1 MNGGELLR
9 KTVSM
14 WIITGSIFLI
24 ILFAV
29 LIGREYDKQEQQQ
42 INGKAFT
49 YSYDLTASSLHAST
63 YYTDNVLNRAG
74 ALNRN
79 SAIELFLGYTRL
91 SRAAEEIRQ
100 LRSNHSEGEDLSTEA
115 LENRLKELGAELL
128 SHSSKIL
135 EGTGD
140 RREIK
145 KTRMVIHELEEQI
158 PDLPSDT
165 NYQDFPEEQK
175 QELIHL
181 LNRISAQ
188 LEKGQGDT

>member
-1 MNGGELLR
+1 MG

-24 ILFAV
+24 ILFSL
-29 LIGREYDKQEQQQ
+29 LIGKEYDIQKRQQSS
-42 INGKAFT
+42 GKAFT
-49 YSYDLTASSLHAST
+49 YSYGLTTSSLHAST
-63 YYTDNVLNRAG
+63 YYTDTVLNRAG
-74 ALNRN
+74 PPNRD
-79 SAIELFLGYTRL
+79 SARELFLGYNRL
-91 SRAAEEIRQ
+91 IRAAEEVRQ
-100 LRSNHSEGEDLSTEA
+100 LRTNHSEGEDLSTEA
-115 LENRLKELGAELL
+115 LENKLKDLGAELL

-140 RREIK
+140 RRELK

-175 QELIHL
+175 QEIIHL

>member
-1 MNGGELLR
+1 MNGGELLG
-9 KTVSM
+9 KTVSI
-14 WIITGSIFLI
+14 WTITGSIFLI

-49 YSYDLTASSLHAST
+49 YSYGLTASSLRAST
-63 YYTDNVLNRAG
+63 YYTDTVLNRAG
-74 ALNRN
+74 ALNRD
-79 SAIELFLGYTRL
+79 SARELFLGYTRL
-91 SRAAEEIRQ
+91 IRAAEEIRQ
-100 LRSNHSEGEDLSTEA
+100 LRSNHFEVEELSTEA
-115 LENRLKELGAELL
+115 LENKLKELGVELL

-140 RREIK
+140 RRELK
-145 KTRMVIHELEEQI
+145 KTRMVIHELQEQI

-165 NYQDFPEEQK
+165 NYKDFPEEQK
-175 QELIHL
+175 KELIHL

-188 LEKGQGDT
+188 LEKGRGGT

>member
-1 MNGGELLR
+1 MG
-9 KTVSM
+9 KTVSI
-14 WIITGSIFLI
+14 WTITGSIFLI

-49 YSYDLTASSLHAST
+49 YSYGLTASSLRAST
-63 YYTDNVLNRAG
+63 YYTDTVLNRAG
-74 ALNRN
+74 ALNRD
-79 SAIELFLGYTRL
+79 SARELFLGYTRL
-91 SRAAEEIRQ
+91 IRAAEEIRQ
-100 LRSNHSEGEDLSTEA
+100 LRSNHFEVEELSTEA
-115 LENRLKELGAELL
+115 LENKLKELGVELL

-140 RREIK
+140 RRELK
-145 KTRMVIHELEEQI
+145 KTRMVIHELQEQI

-165 NYQDFPEEQK
+165 NYKDFPEEQK
-175 QELIHL
+175 KELIHL

-188 LEKGQGDT
+188 LEKGRGGT